1 MKRKFLA
8 RTAALIMTMIL
19 VLSMTACGNTGRNSG
34 DDSSSRVEYV
44 IRLGH
49 SDTEDNLINTS
60 LTHYAEWVNDQTD
73 GRVVIRL
80 YPDEKLGDNTVMAQQ
95 LVTGELDA
103 MMMPQGVEAS
113 YAPRIATLG
122 LPFLFTD
129 YEQAW
134 AVTDNPSVAEKL
146 TEELENYNLIQLAFW
161 ENGMRQLTNNVREID
176 SPEDME
182 GLNFRVPDDDMTVS
196 IMKALKA
203 KATKFAWSKTY
214 DALKQGTFDGQE
226 NPIANI
232 YANNIQEVNQY
243 MTITNHKYESKNL
256 VFSLS
261 TWKKLP
267 EDIQEV
273 LREGAVTFGK
283 EHREAVAANESKQLE
298 ELKASGMKVNEDP
311 DIDAFKKATMN
322 VYTQFE
328 LQNEWTAEIV
338 AAIRGAAAQ
347 VQ

>member
-1 MKRKFLA
+1 MKR
-8 RTAALIMTMIL
+8 TIL
-19 VLSMTACGNTGRNSG
+19 VRVAVLVMTTVLLLSMTACGKTGQNSG
-34 DDSSSRVEYV
+34 NDSNSQVEYV

-60 LTHYAEWVNDQTD
+60 LTDYAEWVNEQTD
-73 GRVVIRL
+73 GRVVIRI
-80 YPDEKLGDNTVMAQQ
+80 YPDEQLGDNTEMAQQ

-113 YAPRIATLG
+113 YAPKIATLG

-134 AVTDNPSVAEKL
+134 AAVDNPSVAEKL

-176 SPEDME
+176 APEDME
-182 GLNFRVPDDDMTVS
+182 GLSFRVPDDDMTVS

-232 YANNIQEVNQY
+232 YATKMQAVVQY
-243 MTITNHKYESKNL
+243 MNSTNHKYE
-256 VFSLS
+256 
-261 TWKKLP
+261 
-267 EDIQEV
+267 
-273 LREGAVTFGK
+273 
-283 EHREAVAANESKQLE
+283 
-298 ELKASGMKVNEDP
+298 
-311 DIDAFKKATMN
+311 
-322 VYTQFE
+322 
-328 LQNEWTAEIV
+328 
-338 AAIRGAAAQ
+338 
-347 VQ
+347 

>member
-1 MKRKFLA
+1 MKRQFIA
-8 RTAALIMTMIL
+8 RTVIL
-19 VLSMTACGNTGRNSG
+19 VMTTVLILSMTACGKTGLNSG
-34 DDSSSRVEYV
+34 DDTNGQVEYV

-60 LTHYAEWVNDQTD
+60 LTDYAEWVNDQTE

-80 YPDEKLGDNTVMAQQ
+80 YPDEQLGDNTEMAQQ

-113 YAPRIATLG
+113 YAPKIATLG

-134 AVTDNPSVAEKL
+134 AAVDNASVADKL

-161 ENGMRQLTNNVREID
+161 ENGMRQLTNSVKEID
-176 SPEDME
+176 TPEDME
-182 GLNFRVPDDDMTVS
+182 GLSFRIPDDDMTAS
-196 IMKALKA
+196 IMRELKA

-226 NPIANI
+226 NPVANI
-232 YANNIQEVNQY
+232 YANNIREVNQY
-243 MTITNHKYESKNL
+243 LTISNHKYESKNM

-261 TWKKLP
+261 TWNKLP
-267 EDIQEV
+267 KDIQDI
-273 LREGAVTFGK
+273 LAEGAVTFGK
-283 EHREAVAANESKQLE
+283 EHREAVAASESDQLN
-298 ELKASGMKVNEDP
+298 ELKAGGMIVNEDP
-311 DIDAFKKATMN
+311 DVDAFKNATMN

-328 LQNEWTAEIV
+328 LQNEWTADLV
-338 AAIRGAAAQ
+338 AAIRETAAQ